1 MARLSSRNNS
11 SKYDDIKK
19 KVCKLCEDLYQPFS
33 GDYITIKGKGY
44 DEVVNTLR
52 FAKEDDAALKGV
64 DLSKF
69 IFVVESNG
77 DTLIKK

>member
-1 MARLSSRNNS
+1 MARVASHNNANR
-11 SKYDDIKK
+11 YDDIKK
-19 KVCKLCEDLYQPFS
+19 KVCKLCETVYHPFS
-33 GDYITIKGKGY
+33 GDYITITGKGY
-44 DEVVNTLR
+44 DEVVKTLA
-52 FAKEDDAALKGV
+52 FAKEDDASLKGV

>member
-1 MARLSSRNNS
+1 MARTANHNNS

-19 KVCKLCEDLYQPFS
+19 KVCKLCESVYQPFS

-44 DEVVNTLR
+44 DEVVKTLA
-52 FAKEDDAALKGV
+52 FAKEDDASLKDV

>member
-11 SKYDDIKK
+11 NKYDDIKK

-52 FAKEDDAALKGV
+52 FAKEDDATLKGV

>member
-52 FAKEDDAALKGV
+52 FAKEDDASLKGV